1 MRSWR
6 LWGVLML
13 LFASLGVGVRAD
25 SKKPTV
31 YYIHFKEIVHR
42 ASADYLIRAL
52 QEAQAKRG
60 AAFVVLLDTPGG
72 ELQAT
77 RDITMA
83 LLNSTVPTVV
93 YVSPSGAR
101 AGSAGVFITVA
112 AHVAAMAPGTNIGA
126 ATPVA
131 GDGEDIPKDLK
142 RKVMNDT
149 IAYARTLARQR
160 GRNEEWVV
168 KAVTEAASIPEEEAK
183 RYKVIDLIATD
194 MGDLL
199 RQIDGQKVKLSNGA
213 VLTLRT
219 KNTPTQEIPKT
230 WRETLLT
237 FLAHPNV
244 FYILM
249 LLGVYGLLFE
259 LQNPGATLPGVVGI
273 ISLLLALYAASVLPL
288 NALGVA
294 LILLA
299 FALFIA
305 DLFTPTHGVLTA
317 GAIVSFA
324 IGSLILF
331 QADSPVLRVSLWLV
345 GTMTALTTGL
355 FVWIAYSGVRAQFR
369 RKESG
374 WERLIG
380 QVGRVRAKLAPEGM
394 VFVDGALWR
403 AIALDPPIE
412 EGEYVQVERVEGLTL
427 YVRWVPSPTASIN
440 HREAEQG
447 AQAAGS
453 PSTFSSETQ
462 SLTPNA

>member
-1 MRSWR
+1 MRGWR
-6 LWGVLML
+6 FWGVLTL
-13 LFASLGVGVRAD
+13 LLASLGAWVSAD
-25 SKKPTV
+25 SKKPVV
-31 YYIHFKEIVHR
+31 YYIPFKEVVHR

-52 QEAQAKRG
+52 QEAQAKQA

-131 GDGEDIPKDLK
+131 GDGQEIPKDMK

-168 KAVTEAASIPEEEAK
+168 KAVTEAASIPEREAK
-183 RYKVIDLIATD
+183 QYKVIDLIATD

-199 RQIDGQKVKLSNGA
+199 RQLDGRKVKLNNGA
-213 VLTLRT
+213 VITLRT
-219 KNTPTQEIPKT
+219 KNAPTREIPKT

-249 LLGVYGLLFE
+249 LLGLYGLIFE

-305 DLFTPTHGVLTA
+305 DLFTPTHGVLTV

-355 FVWIAYSGVRAQFR
+355 FLWIAYSGVRAQFR

-380 QVGRVRAKLAPEGM
+380 QVGRVRVKLNPEGM
-394 VFVDGALWR
+394 VFVDGALWK

-427 YVRWVPSPTASIN
+427 YVRWVPAPTATVN
-440 HREAEQG
+440 HREAGQN
-447 AQAAGS
+447 AATALNDAGTAPEVRSTS
-453 PSTFSSETQ
+453 PS
-462 SLTPNA
+462 

>member
-1 MRSWR
+1 MVMRSKR
-6 LWGVLML
+6 FWGGLVLL
-13 LFASLGVGVRAD
+13 LALLGMGAWAD
-25 SKKPTV
+25 SKKSTV
-31 YYIHFKEIVHR
+31 YYIPFKEIVHR

-52 QEAQAKRG
+52 QEAQAKHA

-83 LLNSTVPTVV
+83 LLNATIPTVV

-101 AGSAGVFITVA
+101 AGSAGVFITIA
-112 AHVAAMAPGTNIGA
+112 AHIAAMAPGTNIGA
-126 ATPVA
+126 ATPIA

-149 IAYARTLARQR
+149 IAYARTIARQR

-199 RQIDGQKVKLSNGA
+199 RQIDGRKVTLKNGA
-213 VLTLRT
+213 VLTLHT
-219 KNTPTQEIPKT
+219 KNAPTQEIPKT
-230 WRETLLT
+230 WREALLT

-305 DLFTPTHGVLTA
+305 DLFAPSHGILTA

-345 GTMTALTTGL
+345 GTMTALTAGL
-355 FVWIAYSGVRAQFR
+355 FLWIAYSGVRAQFR

-380 QVGRVRAKLAPEGM
+380 QVGRVRAKLNPEGM

-403 AIALDPPIE
+403 AIALDPPVE

-427 YVRWVPSPTASIN
+427 YVRWVPPPTNSLHHRETAS
-440 HREAEQG
+440 ESSAV
-447 AQAAGS
+447 
-453 PSTFSSETQ
+453 STLPADSRSI
-462 SLTPNA
+462 TPNA

>member
-1 MRSWR
+1 
-6 LWGVLML
+6 
-13 LFASLGVGVRAD
+13 
-25 SKKPTV
+25 
-31 YYIHFKEIVHR
+31 
-42 ASADYLIRAL
+42 
-52 QEAQAKRG
+52 
-60 AAFVVLLDTPGG
+60 LLDTPGG

-83 LLNSTVPTVV
+83 LLNSSVPTVV

-101 AGSAGVFITVA
+101 AGSAGVFITIA
-112 AHVAAMAPGTNIGA
+112 AHIAAMAPGTNIGA

-131 GDGEDIPKDLK
+131 GSGEDIPKDLK

-168 KAVTEAASIPEEEAK
+168 KAVSEAASIPEQEAK
-183 RYKVIDLIATD
+183 RYQVIDLIATD

-199 RQIDGQKVKLSNGA
+199 RQIDGRKVKLSNGA
-213 VLTLRT
+213 ILTLRT
-219 KNTPTQEIPKT
+219 QGASTQEIPKT
-230 WRETLLT
+230 WREMLLT

-380 QVGRVRAKLAPEGM
+380 QVGRVRAKLDPEGM

-403 AIALDPPIE
+403 AIALDPPVE

-427 YVRWVPSPTASIN
+427 YVRWVPSPTAPVPP
-440 HREAEQG
+440 REAG
-447 AQAAGS
+447 QALHTNAEGHPAS
-453 PSTFSSETQ
+453 RELQ
-462 SLTPNA
+462 S